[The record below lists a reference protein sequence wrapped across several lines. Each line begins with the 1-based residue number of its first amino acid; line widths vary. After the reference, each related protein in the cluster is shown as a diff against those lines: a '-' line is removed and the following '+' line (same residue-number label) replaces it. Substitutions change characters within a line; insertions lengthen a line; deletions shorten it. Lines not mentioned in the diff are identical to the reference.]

1 MALID
6 DIKVSL
12 QVTSTSLNEDIQNL
26 IDSSIIDLDLAGVDN
41 DISTSTTDANV
52 IRAITA
58 YVGYHFHLTHGSID
72 RAKAFKTAY
81 DEMKAQLGMSSTY
94 SVWDEEEEE

>member
-6 DIKVSL
+6 SVKLALQITSNTLNDDI
-12 QVTSTSLNEDIQNL
+12 NNL
-26 IDSSIIDLDLAGVDN
+26 ISSAIIDLDIAGVDN

-58 YVGYHFHLTHGSID
+58 YVGYHFNLTHGSID

-81 DEMKAQLGMSSTY
+81 DEMKAQMGMSDNYT
-94 SVWDEEEEE
+94 VFEEDES